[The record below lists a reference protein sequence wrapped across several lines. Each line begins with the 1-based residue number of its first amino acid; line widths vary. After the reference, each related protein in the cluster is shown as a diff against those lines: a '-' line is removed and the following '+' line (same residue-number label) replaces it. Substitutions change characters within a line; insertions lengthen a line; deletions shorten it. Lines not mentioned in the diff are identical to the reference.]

1 MIDEAHHANSKSYTE
16 TLEKLC
22 ADARYVG
29 VTATPFRTDGAGLS
43 HAGFDTLVTG
53 PSVAQLIEDGFLV
66 KPEYLVEHLIDT
78 ASVRVKGA
86 DYGIGHLSERVR
98 AATDA
103 IVQTYIQHAQI
114 LSGLEWINVGASKP
128 DGGHVLISPHLA
140 TALQR
145 QTHVSQVEWNAS
157 GIQNLRNNTF
167 IKAGGF
173 YFKPAETESGGE
185 MKVRNTIFFA
195 VDVAHS
201 KELCAA
207 LVKAGIKAQH
217 IDANTPINERDDMM
231 SQFRAGTLQAPT
243 NCTIATEGMSLRMC
257 ACVHV
262 CVYVCVCACM
272 YHILTQQSI

>member
-43 HAGFDTLVTG
+43 HAGFDTLITG

-78 ASVRVKGA
+78 ASVPVNGA
-86 DYGIGHLSERVR
+86 DYEKRHLSERAR
-98 AATDA
+98 AATGPS
-103 IVQTYIQHAQI
+103 VQTYIQHAQI
-114 LSGLEWINVGASKP
+114 PSGLKWINEGASKP

-140 TALQR
+140 NALQG
-145 QTHVSQVEWNAS
+145 QTDFSQDEWNAF

-167 IKAGGF
+167 IKAGDF
-173 YFKPAETESGGE
+173 YFKPAETEPGGE

-207 LVKAGIKAQH
+207 LVKEGIKAQH
-217 IDANTPINERDDMM
+217 IDAKTPINERDVMM
-231 SQFRAGTLQAPT
+231 SQFRAGTLQALT
-243 NCTIATEGMSLRMC
+243 NCTIATEGLSLRMC
-257 ACVHV
+257 ACVRVCMCVFMCVYAHV
-262 CVYVCVCACM
+262 C
-272 YHILTQQSI
+272 IIF